1 MSDAV
6 LQHGHSGIWA
16 AEPGEPRRAG
26 RRVVRLGAQQNP
38 VARLCLA
45 GIGQGAHGNVN
56 RALRP
61 LDNEPLDRAPDTG
74 DDIVPVDR
82 AQQTGD
88 HAADAPETD
97 DADRYTPG
105 ILNAIARCH
114 EALDLRR
121 FAVEPVS
128 PTVLAEIA
136 IRAGSRRMTEG
147 QPVLAASANCSGVMP

>member
-1 MSDAV
+1 
-6 LQHGHSGIWA
+6 
-16 AEPGEPRRAG
+16 
-26 RRVVRLGAQQNP
+26 LG
-38 VARLCLA
+38 

-105 ILNAIARCH
+105 ILNAIAR
-114 EALDLRR
+114 
-121 FAVEPVS
+121 
-128 PTVLAEIA
+128 
-136 IRAGSRRMTEG
+136 
-147 QPVLAASANCSGVMP
+147 